1 MKGFIYE
8 EIFFEERIGM
18 DEIDFQ
24 ILELLKENSRKTWK
38 QIGELIHMTGQAV
51 GNRIHR
57 MEEEGII
64 EQYTISIN
72 ELKLGK
78 SIQAFITVFLKSN
91 HHFEFQKFL
100 KGNPDIKEVHRI
112 SGEGCYII
120 KASVSDQ
127 LALNHILDEIL
138 KHANYR
144 VNISIGKIK

>member
-1 MKGFIYE
+1 
-8 EIFFEERIGM
+8 M

-24 ILELLKENSRKTWK
+24 ILELLKENSRKPWK
-38 QIGELIHMTGQAV
+38 EIGESIHMTGQAV
-51 GNRIHR
+51 GNRIRR

-64 EQYTISIN
+64 EQYTIAVN

-78 SIQAFITVFLKSN
+78 SMQAFITVFLKSN
-91 HHFEFQKFL
+91 HHLELQKYL

-120 KASVSDQ
+120 KASISDQ
-127 LALNHILDEIL
+127 LALNHTLDEIL
-138 KHANYR
+138 KYANYR